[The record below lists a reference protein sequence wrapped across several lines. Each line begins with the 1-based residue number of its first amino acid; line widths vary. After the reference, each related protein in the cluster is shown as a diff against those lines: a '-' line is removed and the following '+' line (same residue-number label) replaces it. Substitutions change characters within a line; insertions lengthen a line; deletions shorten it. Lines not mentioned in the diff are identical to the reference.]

1 MDQKTRNR
9 EQMPTVASMIDELR
23 AQLGPEFS
31 KDLRLLYASEGG
43 HVIGRPSNAQ
53 GVIPCVSVPTE
64 ICKIKK

>member
-1 MDQKTRNR
+1 VDQKTRNR

-43 HVIGRPSNAQ
+43 HVIGRPSASQ
-53 GVIPCVSVPTE
+53 GVIPCVGVPTE
-64 ICKIKK
+64 NPKIKK